1 MTGPQRDLSALRGGL
16 SGLRQPAQPNP
27 TPPAVPTR
35 PPADHEP
42 ADHEPADHEPADHEP
57 AGRESANREPTDR
70 GAAAAP
76 RAAAT
81 EPSSRSSRSG
91 RKPAKPPAPAAAPGK
106 RPIPV
111 YLAAGTKTRLE
122 QLARAEDATLA
133 EWVLDRLDEF
143 YDELG
148 EVFRPAPARRS
159 PLPPRQRIV
168 RPRGEASTTVQLRL
182 TDDEVAAIEKLR
194 AQLEV
199 PSRSALLARVIEL
212 GVERGN
218 PG

>member
-16 SGLRQPAQPNP
+16 SGLRQPAPPKPAPVPEQQP
-27 TPPAVPTR
+27 TER
-35 PPADHEP
+35 PPI
-42 ADHEPADHEPADHEP
+42 
-57 AGRESANREPTDR
+57 ES
-70 GAAAAP
+70 GAAEDTEP
-76 RAAAT
+76 PVTEPPAT
-81 EPSSRSSRSG
+81 EPPARSQRSG
-91 RKPAKPPAPAAAPGK
+91 RRPAKATAPAPAPGK
-106 RPIPV
+106 RPIPF
-111 YLAAGTKTRLE
+111 YLPAGTKSQLE
-122 QLARAEDATLA
+122 QLARAADITLT

-148 EVFRPAPARRS
+148 EAFRPVPTRRS
-159 PLPPRQRIV
+159 PLPPRQRLV

-182 TDDEVAAIEKLR
+182 TNDEIAAIEKLR

-199 PSRSALLARVIEL
+199 PSRSALLARVVEL

>member
-1 MTGPQRDLSALRGGL
+1 MTSPQRDLSALRGGL
-16 SGLRQPAQPNP
+16 SGLRQPAPP
-27 TPPAVPTR
+27 KPASPPAPDQQPPERRPSERAPEPAPAGHDVATAPSAPIPAPSPAAEPTR
-35 PPADHEP
+35 Q
-42 ADHEPADHEPADHEP
+42 
-57 AGRESANREPTDR
+57 RSA
-70 GAAAAP
+70 
-76 RAAAT
+76 
-81 EPSSRSSRSG
+81 
-91 RKPAKPPAPAAAPGK
+91 RKPAKAASAPAAEPAAGK

-111 YLAAGTKTRLE
+111 YLTAATKAQLE
-122 QLARAEDATLA
+122 QLAHTADLTLA

-159 PLPPRQRIV
+159 PLPPRPRIV

-182 TDDEVAAIEKLR
+182 TGEELAAIEKLR

-212 GVERGN
+212 GVERGAR
-218 PG
+218 GSG

>member
-16 SGLRQPAQPNP
+16 SGLRQPA
-27 TPPAVPTR
+27 PPKPAPVPEQQTTER
-35 PPADHEP
+35 PPIERPPIESGAAEDTGTPVAETPVTEAP
-42 ADHEPADHEPADHEP
+42 ARSQRSGRRPAK
-57 AGRESANREPTDR
+57 
-70 GAAAAP
+70 AAAP
-76 RAAAT
+76 
-81 EPSSRSSRSG
+81 
-91 RKPAKPPAPAAAPGK
+91 APAPGK

-111 YLAAGTKTRLE
+111 YLPAGTKSQLE
-122 QLARAEDATLA
+122 QLARAADITLT

-148 EVFRPAPARRS
+148 EAFRPVPTRRS
-159 PLPPRQRIV
+159 PLPPRQRLV

-182 TDDEVAAIEKLR
+182 TNDEIAAIEKLR

-199 PSRSALLARVIEL
+199 PSRSALLARVVEL

>member
-1 MTGPQRDLSALRGGL
+1 VLVVGGKAAARLLEECLQRGSTGAVSPTAPG
-16 SGLRQPAQPNP
+16 AP
-27 TPPAVPTR
+27 TPEPTPAPAPAPAIEPTR
-35 PPADHEP
+35 P
-42 ADHEPADHEPADHEP
+42 
-57 AGRESANREPTDR
+57 
-70 GAAAAP
+70 
-76 RAAAT
+76 
-81 EPSSRSSRSG
+81 RSG
-91 RKPAKPPAPAAAPGK
+91 RKPAKPASAPVAGK

-111 YLAAGTKTRLE
+111 YLAAGTKAQLE
-122 QLARAEDATLA
+122 QLAHAADLTLA

-159 PLPPRQRIV
+159 PLPQRPRIV

-182 TDDEVAAIEKLR
+182 TGEELATIEKLR

-212 GVERGN
+212 GVERGAR
-218 PG
+218 GSG

>member
-1 MTGPQRDLSALRGGL
+1 MTSPKRDLSALRGGL
-16 SGLRQPAQPNP
+16 SGLRQPAPPKPIAQPAP
-27 TPPAVPTR
+27 DQQAPERAPEPAS
-35 PPADHEP
+35 ADH
-42 ADHEPADHEPADHEP
+42 
-57 AGRESANREPTDR
+57 

-76 RAAAT
+76 GAPAPTPAAEAT
-81 EPSSRSSRSG
+81 RSRSG
-91 RKPAKPPAPAAAPGK
+91 RRPAKPASAPAAGK

-111 YLAAGTKTRLE
+111 YLAAGTKAQLE
-122 QLARAEDATLA
+122 QLARAEDSTLA

-159 PLPPRQRIV
+159 PLPQRPRIV

-182 TDDEVAAIEKLR
+182 TGEEVAAIEKLR

-212 GVERGN
+212 GVERGAR
-218 PG
+218 GSG

>member
-1 MTGPQRDLSALRGGL
+1 MTSPQRDLSALRGGL
-16 SGLRQPAQPNP
+16 SGLRQPAPP
-27 TPPAVPTR
+27 TPAR
-35 PPADHEP
+35 PPASEQQPAEPAPEPAP
-42 ADHEPADHEPADHEP
+42 ADH
-57 AGRESANREPTDR
+57 

-76 RAAAT
+76 GASPTPAA
-81 EPSSRSSRSG
+81 EPARPRSG
-91 RKPAKPPAPAAAPGK
+91 RKPAKPASAAAAAPAAGK

-111 YLAAGTKTRLE
+111 YLTAATKAQLE
-122 QLARAEDATLA
+122 QLARAADLTLA

-148 EVFRPAPARRS
+148 EVFRPAPTRRS
-159 PLPPRQRIV
+159 PLPPRPRIV

-182 TDDEVAAIEKLR
+182 TGEELAAIEKLR

-212 GVERGN
+212 GSERGAW
-218 PG
+218 GSG

>member
-16 SGLRQPAQPNP
+16 SGLRQPAPPKSAPVPEQQPTERP
-27 TPPAVPTR
+27 PIEGGAAEDTGTPATEPPARSQRSGRR
-35 PPADHEP
+35 PAK
-42 ADHEPADHEPADHEP
+42 
-57 AGRESANREPTDR
+57 
-70 GAAAAP
+70 AAAP
-76 RAAAT
+76 
-81 EPSSRSSRSG
+81 
-91 RKPAKPPAPAAAPGK
+91 APAPGK

-111 YLAAGTKTRLE
+111 YLPAGTKSQLE
-122 QLARAEDATLA
+122 QLARAADITLT

-148 EVFRPAPARRS
+148 EAFRPVPTRRS
-159 PLPPRQRIV
+159 PLPPRQRLV

-182 TDDEVAAIEKLR
+182 TNDEIAAIEKLR

-199 PSRSALLARVIEL
+199 PSRSALLARVVEL

-218 PG
+218 RG